1 MDFSLFTTL
10 TPTTLALALG
20 IAFFAGLVKGVVGF
34 AVPLILVSGL
44 SSFLDPKLAIAGLI
58 VPVLVTNLLQ
68 VLRTGWQDARAA
80 VAEHWR
86 YILMVCLAIAI
97 VAQGA
102 ARIPTQMFYVVLGV
116 PVVILSLIQLFG
128 VHLTIPVHRR
138 RAAEWIVGGISG
150 VLGGLVGTWGVT
162 TVLYLLAIE
171 TPKAKQMIVQGVI
184 YGTGSVALVL
194 AHLQSGL
201 FNAQT
206 APFSAALLPLAV
218 VGLWCGFAV
227 QDRMDQARF
236 RQVTLVILLLA
247 GLNLLRKGLLG

>member
-44 SSFLDPKLAIAGLI
+44 SSFLDPKLAIAGLF

-68 VLRTGWQDARAA
+68 MLRTGWQDARAA

-128 VHLTIPVHRR
+128 VHLTIPEHRR

-184 YGTGSVALVL
+184 YATEPV
-194 AHLQSGL
+194 
-201 FNAQT
+201 
-206 APFSAALLPLAV
+206 P
-218 VGLWCGFAV
+218 
-227 QDRMDQARF
+227 
-236 RQVTLVILLLA
+236 
-247 GLNLLRKGLLG
+247 